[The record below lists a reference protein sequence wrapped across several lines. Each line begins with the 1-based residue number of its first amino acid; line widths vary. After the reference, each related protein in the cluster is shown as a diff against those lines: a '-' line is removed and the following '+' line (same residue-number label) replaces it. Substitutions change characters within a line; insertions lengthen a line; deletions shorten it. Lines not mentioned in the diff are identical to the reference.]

1 MQRVKPSSAAVAVS
15 LARNQFLVKPAAARP
30 LSLMMPETPWVISP
44 QPIAQS
50 SVIPF
55 FSFIALNNCTELLL
69 SKVLYSIPNVMS
81 LVNPNSG
88 ELLTKANDADSSFA
102 EGFHS
107 EAQRVS
113 LSLDTMSLSAP
124 RLPPLTF

>member
-1 MQRVKPSSAAVAVS
+1 
-15 LARNQFLVKPAAARP
+15 
-30 LSLMMPETPWVISP
+30 
-44 QPIAQS
+44 
-50 SVIPF
+50 
-55 FSFIALNNCTELLL
+55 
-69 SKVLYSIPNVMS
+69 MS
-81 LVNPNSG
+81 LLNPNSG